1 MKHTTEQL
9 LSLLDELK
17 SRIQS
22 GDSFEGTL
30 TYTCIDEH
38 LQSGEWEVS
47 GSYRVGN
54 QDGQG
59 GMRVLHRFGGTD
71 SLLLR
76 YQSTRQAM
84 LNALGHDSVL
94 DKEDRQRAMRH
105 HLDTLD
111 LIAARFPHADHLHS
125 TAEWYLAQASAQ
137 KGET

>member
-9 LSLLDELK
+9 LALFDELK

-30 TYTCIDEH
+30 TYACVDH

-47 GSYRVGN
+47 GSYRIGN
-54 QDGQG
+54 QAGQG
-59 GMRVLHRFGGTD
+59 GVRVLHRSAGTD
-71 SLLLR
+71 ALLLR

-84 LNALGHDSVL
+84 LNALGHASIL
-94 DKEDRQRAMRH
+94 DKEDRLRAMRQ

-111 LIAARFPHADHLHS
+111 LLAARFPQADHLHS

-137 KGET
+137 EGGT